1 MLALFRATDPEPPM
15 RILLLALLLL
25 AAPAWAAAR
34 ESAID
39 PADLSIPSETF
50 RLENGLTVVVHEDRS
65 VPIVAVHV
73 WYQVGS
79 RNERRGRT
87 GFAHLFEHF
96 FFNGSENHPH
106 GFREAMDDLGAS
118 NRNGTTNTD
127 RTNFFEDVP
136 RSALERTL
144 YLEADRM
151 GFLAGNLSPE
161 MLERERGVVK
171 NEKRQNENRPYG
183 RVWAR
188 MAEQLYPYTHPYS
201 WSPIGSMEDLDAATL
216 DDVREWYQT
225 WYSPNNAILVLAGDI
240 DVAEAKALVGKYFG
254 GIAPG
259 APTTRLSAWVPALDG
274 DIRDSMQDR
283 VPQARIHRVWHIPGA
298 GERAA
303 HALELYADLLA
314 GSDSAPL
321 QRALVFE
328 QKLATDVGAFVSPSQ
343 LSGELMVYAS
353 VKPGSDV
360 AATERALDAV
370 IAASLEQSAKPEALG
385 RARMR
390 TLAPMVRGLERLGA
404 RAALLAESQATLGR
418 ADGYLE
424 RLADLQAIDGDEIRA
439 TAKDWLSR
447 HHYTMVVEPFP
458 TLAAQQSDLDR
469 KQLPPLAPPP
479 TLAFP
484 EVQRERLPNGLDL
497 VLLRR
502 PSVPVLQLAL
512 SIGAGIA
519 VDPATQR
526 GLGQMASDLL
536 LKGTRSRDAYAV
548 ADARDALGAAIWTE
562 HAPDETVVAMTAL
575 RSQLKGSLALYA
587 DIVRNPAFPA
597 EMIEVQRKQQ
607 LAGIAQQRA
616 NPNGMAMRAAMPLLF
631 GAGHPYA
638 QAGGLG
644 DAASVAKIDREALTG
659 WHARWFVP
667 ANATLVVAGDIGM
680 AELKALAEA
689 SFGDW
694 QGALAPTRPMPPAE
708 FGGAGRIYLI
718 DKPEAPQSVIFAGH
732 PVAAGARADELAL
745 ETVMRNF
752 GGMATARLNRNLR
765 LDKHWSYG
773 SWGGVSSA
781 RGPRAFSVVA
791 PVQTDR
797 TRDAMVEVRKE
808 IEGLAG
814 ARPLAG
820 EELESI
826 LRNQVA
832 RLPARFES
840 LGALVG
846 AGREIVT
853 LNRDPAWYSGYAAA
867 MQALDGGAL
876 NASAASLV
884 KPEQLMWLV
893 VGDLK
898 KIEADVRALGW
909 GEVVVL
915 QP

>member
-1 MLALFRATDPEPPM
+1 M
-15 RILLLALLLL
+15 RHLLLVLLLL
-25 AAPAWAAAR
+25 AAPGWAA
-34 ESAID
+34 SQPAID
-39 PADLSIPSETF
+39 PTDLTIPSKTF
-50 RLENGLTVVVHEDRS
+50 TLDNGLTVVVHEDRS

-118 NRNGTTNTD
+118 NRNGTTNSD

-136 RSALERTL
+136 KSALERTL

-171 NEKRQNENRPYG
+171 NEKRQGENRPYG
-183 RVWAR
+183 RVWTR

-225 WYSPNNAILVLAGDI
+225 WYGPNNAILVLAGDI
-240 DVAEAKALVGKYFG
+240 DVAEARALVEKYFG
-254 GIAPG
+254 GIPPG
-259 APTTRLSAWVPALDG
+259 APTTRLSAWVPKLDAN
-274 DIRDSMQDR
+274 IRDRMQDR
-283 VPQARIHRVWHIPGA
+283 VPQARVYRIWHVPGA
-298 GERAA
+298 GARAA

-321 QRALVFE
+321 QRALVYD
-328 QKLATDVGAFVSPSQ
+328 QKLATDVGAFVWTSQ
-343 LSGELMVYAS
+343 LSGQLMVYAS

-360 AATERALDAV
+360 AATEAALDAV
-370 IAASLEQSAKPEALG
+370 IAASLEKPAGPESLQ

-390 TLAPMVRGLERLGA
+390 TLAPMVRGLERLSA
-404 RAALLAESQATLGR
+404 RAGLLAESQATLGR
-418 ADGYLE
+418 ADGYLD
-424 RLADLQAIDGDEIRA
+424 RLADLQAIDASEIRA
-439 TAKDWLSR
+439 TAREWLSR

-458 TLAAQQSDLDR
+458 TLAPKTSDLDR
-469 KQLPPLAPPP
+469 KLLPPLAPPP
-479 TLAFP
+479 ALAFP
-484 EVQRERLPNGLDL
+484 EVQRERLANGLDL
-497 VLLRR
+497 VLMRR

-512 SIGAGIA
+512 SVGAGIA
-519 VDPATQR
+519 VDPPEQR

-536 LKGTRSRDAYAV
+536 LKGTRNQDAYAL

-562 HAPDETVVAMTAL
+562 HAQDETVVAMTAL
-575 RSQLKGSLALYA
+575 KSQLQGSLALYA

-597 EMIEVQRKQQ
+597 DMIEVQRKQQ
-607 LAGIAQQRA
+607 LAGIDQQRA

-631 GAGHPYA
+631 GATHPYA

-644 DAASVAKIDREALTG
+644 NAESVAAIDRDALAA
-659 WHARWFVP
+659 WHTRWFVP
-667 ANATLVVAGDIGM
+667 GNATLIVAGDIGM
-680 AELKALAEA
+680 AELKALAQA

-708 FGGAGRIYLI
+708 FSGAGRIYLI

-732 PVAAGARADELAL
+732 PLAAGARADELAL

-781 RGPRAFSVVA
+781 RGPRTFSVVA

-814 ARPLAG
+814 ARPVAG
-820 EELESI
+820 DELESI
-826 LRNQVA
+826 LRSQIA

-840 LGALVG
+840 LGALIG
-846 AGREIVT
+846 AGREIIT

-867 MQALDGGAL
+867 MQALDGDAL
-876 NASAASLV
+876 NGSAAQVV
-884 KPEQLMWLV
+884 KPDELMWLV

-898 KIEADVRALGW
+898 QIEADVRALGW